1 MNSEYII
8 IIVIHNYNGYIICII
23 FFFLKENFYSF
34 NELPSVNN
42 SKVVLLLI
50 SLVYQYSFM

>member
-1 MNSEYII
+1 M
-8 IIVIHNYNGYIICII
+8 YNI
-23 FFFLKENFYSF
+23 FFLKENFYSF